1 MCLLITLLLA
11 AVAFFLVR
19 RGKIGPPPWVR
30 AGGQGSWSNSWS
42 GGPFGQTSPEYE
54 ARKTLAT
61 RFANG
66 EISPEE
72 FLERAAALNWTP
84 GVDHRPNGDN
94 KS

>member
-1 MCLLITLLLA
+1 MCLIVPLLIA
-11 AVAFFLVR
+11 AVVFFLVR

-30 AGGQGSWSNSWS
+30 GGGPGGWSA
-42 GGPFGQTSPEYE
+42 GGPFGGTSPEYE
-54 ARKTLAT
+54 ARKTLAN

-66 EISPEE
+66 DISPEE

-94 KS
+94 KKS

>member
-1 MCLLITLLLA
+1 MCLIVPLLIA
-11 AVAFFLVR
+11 AVVFFLIR
-19 RGKIGPPPWVR
+19 RGRIGPPPWV
-30 AGGQGSWSNSWS
+30 AGAHGAAGRFS
-42 GGPFGQTSPEYE
+42 PFSPEFE
-54 ARKTLAT
+54 ARRTLAN

-84 GVDHRPNGDN
+84 GVDHRPENGR

>member
-1 MCLLITLLLA
+1 MCLIVPLLIA
-11 AVAFFLVR
+11 AVVFFLIR
-19 RGKIGPPPWVR
+19 RGRIGPPPWVTGAHGG
-30 AGGQGSWSNSWS
+30 AGRFS
-42 GGPFGQTSPEYE
+42 PFSPEFE
-54 ARKTLAT
+54 ARRTLAN

-84 GVDHRPNGDN
+84 GVDHRPENGR

>member
-1 MCLLITLLLA
+1 MPVLFLLLIA
-11 AVAFFLVR
+11 ALVVFLVR

-30 AGGQGSWSNSWS
+30 AGGPGAWS
-42 GGPFGQTSPEYE
+42 GGPFATSPEYE
-54 ARKTLAT
+54 ARKTLAN
-61 RFANG
+61 RFATG

-84 GVDHRPNGDN
+84 GVDHRPDPGK

>member
-1 MCLLITLLLA
+1 MPVLFLLLIA
-11 AVAFFLVR
+11 AVVVLLVR
-19 RGKIGPPPWVR
+19 RGKIGPPPWGR
-30 AGGQGSWSNSWS
+30 AGGPRAWSE
-42 GGPFGQTSPEYE
+42 GGPFATSPEYE
-54 ARKTLAT
+54 ARKTLAN

-84 GVDHRPNGDN
+84 GVDHRPDPGK

>member
-1 MCLLITLLLA
+1 MFLLVLLLIA
-11 AVAFFLVR
+11 AVVYLLIR
-19 RGKIGPPPWVR
+19 RGKIGPPWLA
-30 AGGQGSWSNSWS
+30 AGGH
-42 GGPFGQTSPEYE
+42 GGPGRVSPFSPEFE
-54 ARKTLAT
+54 ARRTLAN

-84 GVDHRPNGDN
+84 GVDHRPDSGR

>member
-1 MCLLITLLLA
+1 MCLIVPLLIA
-11 AVAFFLVR
+11 AVVFFLIR
-19 RGKIGPPPWVR
+19 RGKIGPPPWVA
-30 AGGQGSWSNSWS
+30 AGGH
-42 GGPFGQTSPEYE
+42 GGPGRFSPFSPEFE
-54 ARKTLAT
+54 ARRTLAN

-84 GVDHRPNGDN
+84 GVDHRPENGRK